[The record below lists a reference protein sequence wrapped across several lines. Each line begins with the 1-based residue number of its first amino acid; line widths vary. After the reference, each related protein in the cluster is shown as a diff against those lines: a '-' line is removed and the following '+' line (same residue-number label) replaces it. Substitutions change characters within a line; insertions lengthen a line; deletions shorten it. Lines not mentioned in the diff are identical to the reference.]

1 MTMTLIPRAQ
11 TFPSFLSDELD
22 AAGDR
27 RPQRRDADADADEA
41 EEEALSPSSGYESL
55 HRQ

>member
-22 AAGDR
+22 SPR
-27 RPQRRDADADADEA
+27 Q
-41 EEEALSPSSGYESL
+41 EEALSPSSGYESSCSAGL
-55 HRQ
+55 RQ